1 MKNNEQQNIEDQ
13 NNNQGNEKKEKNSNE
28 KKRRSNDQWTCP
40 ICFDKLQSPVVTYC
54 GHVFCY
60 DCIDRWLQKS
70 DKCPI
75 CTKHVDRNDLIVV
88 PGHGETRNI
97 GTQERR
103 EHSKWNIN
111 DNPTLSQKIIF
122 IVLIIIF
129 IILLL
134 L

>member
-1 MKNNEQQNIEDQ
+1 MKENEHQNIEDL
-13 NNNQGNEKKEKNSNE
+13 NNNQGNEKNERKRNE
-28 KKRRSNDQWTCP
+28 KKSQLEDRWICP
-40 ICFDKLQSPVVTYC
+40 ICFDKLQSPVVTHC

-60 DCIDRWLQKS
+60 DCIDRWLLKS

-75 CTKHVDRNDLIVV
+75 CTKHVDRNELIIV

-103 EHSKWNIN
+103 DHSKWNVN
-111 DNPTLSQKIIF
+111 DSPTLKQKIIF
-122 IVLIIIF
+122 IFLLLIF
-129 IILLL
+129 VFLLL